1 MKLILKQAVE
11 NLGEAGQLVT
21 VKPGYG
27 RNYLLP
33 QGLAYEATPGNLKR
47 IEEEQSRAEE
57 RARRD
62 YLEAKRRASQFEGIV
77 LSFSARASEGEDAEA
92 RLFGSVGAADIADE
106 LGRRGGDLVVE
117 RRQILLDDAIKSL
130 GTFPVT
136 IRLHADVD
144 VEIQVQV
151 EREEG

>member
-33 QGLAYEATPGNLKR
+33 QGLAYAATPGNLKR
-47 IEEEQSRAEE
+47 IEEEQVRVEE
-57 RARRD
+57 RSRRD
-62 YLEAKRRASQFEGIV
+62 YLEAKRRASQFGG
-77 LSFSARASEGEDAEA
+77 LTLTFTARASEGDDAEA
-92 RLFGSVGAADIADE
+92 RLFGSVGVADIMEE
-106 LGRRGGDLVVE
+106 LGRRGGDLAVE
-117 RRQILLDDAIKSL
+117 RRQILLDEPIKAL
-130 GTFPVT
+130 GSFPVT
-136 IRLHADVD
+136 IRLHADVE

-151 EREEG
+151 EREDG